1 LNFRE
6 KERGRKV
13 FCFKGLH
20 KPLSA
25 QIQGKLKMRG
35 LPSTNI
41 LPDNLASVLAL
52 NEMFVMFCTRALY
65 SVEHPWCFFVSFVVN
80 FPYCFGEVSAGKS
93 LLLHS

>member
-1 LNFRE
+1 
-6 KERGRKV
+6 
-13 FCFKGLH
+13 
-20 KPLSA
+20 
-25 QIQGKLKMRG
+25 MRG

-41 LPDNLASVLAL
+41 LPDNLARVLAL

-65 SVEHPWCFFVSFVVN
+65 SVEHPWCFFVSFVVK